1 MEYALGRIW
10 DTAIGLTIGL
20 AINTLV
26 LPYDNSR
33 QIRDSIEGL
42 DRELI
47 RFLEEMFDGDDVLP
61 DSGRMAR
68 QVEDMARQL
77 NIFTNQR
84 LFLRRRRQKKEIAS
98 FEVCQRKARELLAR
112 MEILSHMEQPGRL
125 SRENRSR
132 LRSCGAVISDSRP
145 LKNPKERD
153 IVVNYHVTQIL
164 KLRKELLETLRD

>member
-1 MEYALGRIW
+1 
-10 DTAIGLTIGL
+10 
-20 AINTLV
+20 
-26 LPYDNSR
+26 
-33 QIRDSIEGL
+33 
-42 DRELI
+42 
-47 RFLEEMFDGDDVLP
+47 
-61 DSGRMAR
+61 
-68 QVEDMARQL
+68 MARQL